1 MHRAIVLDPKSRELS
16 PVPIV
21 TGLFAIALG
30 LSATLLFWI
39 QPLVA
44 KSLLPTIGGSPAIW
58 QTVIVFFQATLLMG
72 YAYAHLIVK
81 LTLLK
86 RQVWLHI
93 ALLLIAFCF
102 LPFDRFAFSFPID
115 PMHPEWIPVQL
126 WGNLFS
132 TIGLPCLL
140 ISSTSPLL
148 QSWYRHC
155 QLPDA
160 DDPYFLYAASNIGSL
175 IALLAFP
182 LFIESR
188 LELSSQFRYWSGAFI
203 LFTFL
208 VIICQGR
215 LKTGTRIH
223 HNNSLPPSN
232 SAPTRLP
239 MLPWLGY
246 GFLGSS
252 LMIGTTT
259 FLTTEVMNA
268 PLIAILPLAT
278 FLITFILAFSKRPPK
293 FCHRSGIFTIIALI
307 GVLFQMLTNATDP
320 AWLVTLI
327 HLALVFTGCL
337 YLHLQLAKKRP
348 AGSELTKFYLW
359 ISVGGVGAGITHTFL
374 APLLFDRVWEH
385 ALTIVV
391 LALSLNQPKQGSN
404 NWIIKGS
411 PMAVMAIA
419 LFGLYAASRTIEALA
434 PLNSFSNEIIGVTL
448 FATFLVSM
456 NPIRF
461 ATVIVCL
468 LCLNAWRG
476 DAHGKTLF
484 IDRNFFGLSK
494 VTLDPNEQ
502 TKRLVHGN
510 TIHGRQSID
519 PSTQHLPLSYYHT
532 AGPLRRIFKQYEE
545 IETESEIAVIGLGA
559 GSMLFYGQP
568 HQTWTLY
575 EIDPLVIHLARDS
588 GHFSYL
594 QTPNVA
600 KLNLEVGDARIEL
613 QKAKDK
619 RFDLIVMD
627 AFSSDSIPM
636 HLFTKEALD
645 LYLSK
650 LSDQGLLAF
659 HISNRTLNLAPLL
672 SRIADEFD
680 LNSLAWNDPHATPR
694 QGKDPS
700 HWVALSRSPN
710 QLSKLKKDERWSPLS
725 TPPNTPL
732 WTDER
737 SNILEA
743 FSR

>member
-1 MHRAIVLDPKSRELS
+1 M
-16 PVPIV
+16 V
-21 TGLFAIALG
+21 TGLFATTLG

-44 KSLLPTIGGSPAIW
+44 KSLLPIIGGSPAIW
-58 QTVIVFFQATLLMG
+58 HTVIVFFQATLLIG
-72 YAYAHLIVK
+72 YTYAHVLVK
-81 LTLLK
+81 YQPLK
-86 RQVWLHI
+86 RQILLHLG
-93 ALLLIAFCF
+93 LLLIAFWF
-102 LPFDRFAFSFPID
+102 LPFDRFAFTFSID

-126 WGNLFS
+126 WASLFS

-148 QSWYRHC
+148 QSWYGHC
-155 QLPDA
+155 QVPDA
-160 DDPYFLYAASNIGSL
+160 DDPYFLYSASNVGSL

-188 LELSSQFRYWSGAFI
+188 LELSSQFRYWSGSFI
-203 LFTFL
+203 LFSLL
-208 VIICQGR
+208 VIICQR
-215 LKTGTRIH
+215 HLKGGAKLRRAI
-223 HNNSLPPSN
+223 PPSP
-232 SAPTRLP
+232 SLSTKESHSV
-239 MLPWLGY
+239 LPWLGY
-246 GFLGSS
+246 GLLGSS

-278 FLITFILAFSKRPPK
+278 FLVTFILAFSKRPAR
-293 FCHRSGIFTIIALI
+293 FCNQSGMFTIIAII

-327 HLALVFTGCL
+327 HLALVFAGCL

-348 AGSELTKFYLW
+348 AGSQLTKFYLW

-385 ALTIVV
+385 SITIVV
-391 LALSLNQPKQGSN
+391 LALLLNQHKKRTSL
-404 NWIIKGS
+404 WIENKMGI
-411 PMAVMAIA
+411 PTAVFAIA
-419 LFGLYAASRTIEALA
+419 LFGLYAASRSFEALS
-434 PLNSFSNEIIGVTL
+434 PLNAFSNGIIGVTL
-448 FATFLVSM
+448 LATFLVSM

-510 TIHGRQSID
+510 TIHGRQSTD
-519 PSTQHLPLSYYHT
+519 PNTQHLPLSYYHT
-532 AGPLRRIFKQYEE
+532 AGPLRRIFKQHEE
-545 IETESEIAVIGLGA
+545 IESTSEIAVIGLGA

-575 EIDPLVIHLARDS
+575 EIDPLVIYLARDS
-588 GHFSYL
+588 GHLSYL
-594 QTPNVA
+594 KNPNVA
-600 KLNLEVGDARIEL
+600 KLNLEIGDARIEL
-613 QKAKDK
+613 QKAKNK
-619 RFDLIVMD
+619 RFDLIVLD

-650 LSDQGLLAF
+650 LADQGLLAF

-672 SRIADEFD
+672 SRLADEFE
-680 LNSLAWNDPHATPR
+680 LVTLAWNDPYDDPN

-700 HWVALSRSPN
+700 HWVVLSREKG
-710 QLSKLKKDERWSPLS
+710 QLTKLYKDERWQALA
-725 TPPNTPL
+725 TPPDTPL

-743 FSR
+743 R

>member
-1 MHRAIVLDPKSRELS
+1 VLDPPSRKLR

-21 TGLFAIALG
+21 TGLFATTLG

-44 KSLLPTIGGSPAIW
+44 KSLLPVIGGSPAIW
-58 QTVIVFFQATLLMG
+58 HTVIVFFQATLLIG
-72 YAYAHLIVK
+72 YTYAHVLVK
-81 LTLLK
+81 YQPLK
-86 RQVWLHI
+86 RQILLHLS
-93 ALLLIAFCF
+93 LLLIAFWF
-102 LPFDRFAFSFPID
+102 LPFDRFAFSFSID
-115 PMHPEWIPVQL
+115 PMYPEWIPVQL
-126 WGNLFS
+126 WSSLFS

-148 QSWYRHC
+148 QSWYGYC
-155 QLPDA
+155 QVPDA

-188 LELSSQFRYWSGAFI
+188 LGLSSQFRYWSGGFI
-203 LFTFL
+203 LFSLL
-208 VIICQGR
+208 VIICQRQLRGGAR
-215 LKTGTRIH
+215 LRRAIPL
-223 HNNSLPPSN
+223 SPST
-232 SAPTRLP
+232 SAKEPHSI
-239 MLPWLGY
+239 LPWLGY

-278 FLITFILAFSKRPPK
+278 FLLTFILAFSKRPAK
-293 FCHRSGIFTIIALI
+293 FWHQSGTLTIIAII

-327 HLALVFTGCL
+327 HLALVFSGCL
-337 YLHLQLAKKRP
+337 SLHLQLAAKRP
-348 AGSELTKFYLW
+348 PGSQLTKFYLW

-374 APLLFDRVWEH
+374 APLLFDRVWEYT
-385 ALTIVV
+385 LTIVT
-391 LALSLNQPKQGSN
+391 LAMLLKRNRNRTSTWVTNRIG
-404 NWIIKGS
+404 ITT
-411 PMAVMAIA
+411 AAFAIA
-419 LFGLYAASRTIEALA
+419 LFGLYAASRSFEVLA
-434 PLNSFSNEIIGVTL
+434 SLNSFPNIVIGVTL
-448 FATFLVSM
+448 VATFLISQ

-468 LCLNAWRG
+468 LCLNIWRG

-510 TIHGRQSID
+510 TIHGRQFTD
-519 PSTQHLPLSYYHT
+519 PGIQYLPLSYYHK
-532 AGPLRRIFKQYEE
+532 AGPLRRIIKQYEA
-545 IETESEIAVIGLGA
+545 IESTSEVAVIGLGA

-568 HQTWTLY
+568 HQIWTLF

-594 QTPNVA
+594 QNANVA
-600 KLNLEVGDARIEL
+600 KLNLEIGDARIEL

-619 RFDLIVMD
+619 RFDLIVLD

-650 LSDQGLLAF
+650 LADQGLLAF

-672 SRIADEFD
+672 SRLADEFE
-680 LNSLAWNDPHATPR
+680 LVSLAWNDPYDVPN

-700 HWVALSRSPN
+700 HWVVLSRGSV
-710 QLSKLKKDERWSPLS
+710 QLTKLHKDERWKPLTTPLS
-725 TPPNTPL
+725 TPL

-743 FSR
+743 R

>member
-1 MHRAIVLDPKSRELS
+1 VLHPQSKELRR
-16 PVPIV
+16 VPIV
-21 TGLFAIALG
+21 TGLFATTLG

-44 KSLLPTIGGSPAIW
+44 KSLLPLIGGSPAIW
-58 QTVIVFFQATLLMG
+58 HTVIVFFQATLLIG
-72 YAYAHLIVK
+72 YTYAHVLVK
-81 LTLLK
+81 FQPLK
-86 RQVWLHI
+86 RQILLHLGLI
-93 ALLLIAFCF
+93 LIAFWF
-102 LPFDRFAFSFPID
+102 LPFDRFVFSFSID

-126 WGNLFS
+126 WASLFT

-148 QSWYRHC
+148 QSWYRYC
-155 QLPDA
+155 DVSDA

-182 LFIESR
+182 LFIESQ
-188 LELSSQFRYWSGAFI
+188 LGLSAQFRYWSGGFI
-203 LFTFL
+203 LFFL
-208 VIICQGR
+208 LIIICQRHLKGGER
-215 LKTGTRIH
+215 LRRVTPL
-223 HNNSLPPSN
+223 SPST
-232 SAPTRLP
+232 SPTNAIEP
-239 MLPWLGY
+239 QSILPWLGY

-278 FLITFILAFSKRPPK
+278 FLITFILAFSKRPAK
-293 FCHRSGIFTIIALI
+293 ICHQSGIVTTFAII

-327 HLALVFTGCL
+327 HLALVFSGCL
-337 YLHLQLAKKRP
+337 YLHLRLAGKRP
-348 AGSELTKFYLW
+348 AGSQLTKFYLW

-374 APLLFDRVWEH
+374 APLLFDRVWEYS
-385 ALTIVV
+385 LTIVTLTLLLNKDRKRTSTRISNRIGATTAT
-391 LALSLNQPKQGSN
+391 LA
-404 NWIIKGS
+404 
-411 PMAVMAIA
+411 VA
-419 LFGLYAASRTIEALA
+419 LFGLYAASRSFEVLT
-434 PLNSFSNEIIGVTL
+434 PLNSFPNLIIGVTL
-448 FATFLVSM
+448 LATFLISQ

-468 LCLNAWRG
+468 LCLNTWRG

-510 TIHGRQSID
+510 TIHGRQHTD
-519 PSTQHLPLSYYHT
+519 PDTQHLPLSYYHT
-532 AGPLRRIFKQYEE
+532 AGPLRRIIKQYEA
-545 IETESEIAVIGLGA
+545 IESTSEVAVIGLGA

-594 QTPNVA
+594 QNPHVA
-600 KLNLEVGDARIEL
+600 KLNLEIGDARIEL
-613 QKAKDK
+613 QKATDK
-619 RFDLIVMD
+619 QFDLIVLD

-636 HLFTKEALD
+636 HLFTKEAID

-650 LSDQGLLAF
+650 LADQGLLAF

-672 SRIADEFD
+672 SRLADEFE
-680 LNSLAWNDPHATPR
+680 LVSLAWNDPYDDPN

-700 HWVALSRSPN
+700 HWAVLSRGTG
-710 QLSKLKKDERWSPLS
+710 QLTKLHKDERWKALV

-743 FSR
+743 R